1 MFPYFLQ
8 PIQLGLKF
16 TYRIRVLMSP
26 WVRGNQSMVT
36 TMRSGFPLPFKGG
49 VTYAITIVTMLLL
62 QKTKWIS
69 TKLRDSQNREGYHVG

>member
-1 MFPYFLQ
+1 
-8 PIQLGLKF
+8 
-16 TYRIRVLMSP
+16 MSP

-69 TKLRDSQNREGYHVG
+69 TKLRDSQNREGYHVGWNHVWHIQAFGPLGEK

>member
-1 MFPYFLQ
+1 
-8 PIQLGLKF
+8 
-16 TYRIRVLMSP
+16 
-26 WVRGNQSMVT
+26 MVT